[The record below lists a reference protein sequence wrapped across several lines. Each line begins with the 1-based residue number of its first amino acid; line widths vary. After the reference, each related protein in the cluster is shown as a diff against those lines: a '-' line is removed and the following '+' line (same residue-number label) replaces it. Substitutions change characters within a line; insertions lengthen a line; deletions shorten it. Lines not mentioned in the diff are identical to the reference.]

1 MGRDAVGL
9 QGLKGL
15 WISLKTFDFQ
25 RLSRQCSHEFY
36 EIGSVSMIKM
46 NGALAAI
53 LLMTACSGNPWF
65 TGDGSSA
72 TDLPGTTAPSASKSI
87 TRYEPTSGGETG
99 DGYAKDFTRNI
110 DGSYTVDNLP
120 FDADNTYTASATQP
134 AGGTFPYTV
143 YEAAG
148 TVLDPQTGVPISQL
162 QHRLL
167 AGVSTSG
174 RTEFAIVRTGSYAN
188 YGFGGFVMKRA
199 GGVKLPND
207 AQATY
212 TGNYAGLRDF
222 NGFSGLEF
230 TKGVMTVDI
239 DLRDFNVGSAVKG
252 TLTDRHIYDIN
263 GNEITAAEIAALN
276 AKYNPDG
283 RDPSPMTVL
292 PDVQFYIG
300 PGTIDG
306 NGEMQGNLGS
316 NINDYRGPGPGYSQL
331 AFETGKY
338 YALVSGDA
346 ADEIV
351 GIIVIKSE
359 SARVDG
365 ATVRETG
372 GFLLYRP

>member
-1 MGRDAVGL
+1 
-9 QGLKGL
+9 
-15 WISLKTFDFQ
+15 
-25 RLSRQCSHEFY
+25 
-36 EIGSVSMIKM
+36 MIKM

-188 YGFGGFVMKRA
+188 YGFGGFVMKRT
-199 GGVKLPND
+199 GGVKL
-207 AQATY
+207 AKEEQATY
-212 TGNYAGLRDF
+212 TGDYAGLRDF

-230 TKGVMTVDI
+230 TKGIMTIDI
-239 DLRDFNVGSAVKG
+239 DLRDFNAGDAVKG
-252 TLTDRHIYDIN
+252 KITDRHIYDIN
-263 GNEITAAEIAALN
+263 GAEITAAELAALN
-276 AKYNPDG
+276 AKYDPDNEG
-283 RDPSPMTVL
+283 PPMTVL
-292 PDVQFYIG
+292 PTLSLGIA
-300 PGTIDG
+300 PGSIDG
-306 NGEMQGNLGS
+306 NGEIAGGLGNSVVNYGGTG
-316 NINDYRGPGPGYSQL
+316 IDTTVVP
-331 AFETGKY
+331 FEVGKY

-359 SARVDG
+359 SPFAKGVQ
-365 ATVRETG
+365 VRETG